1 MKDLGTRRG
10 GVRLR
15 ELRLSGI
22 AGKGPYGVRFLD
34 EHGRWQPLSVIAGPS
49 HTGKTSI
56 ADFVRYLLGDNEFPQ
71 HPEVVGAV
79 RSAMLEIELGGDL
92 TTLERAAVGQASA
105 FASVWHA
112 PIDSLSDA
120 HEQRISTEPP
130 SDPEGLSQLILAG
143 FDLDGVR
150 LPEAPSKQESK
161 VQLLSIRDV
170 FRVMFLPNHRLDNK
184 DLAFE
189 NSHHMVRQKFQQLI
203 DVMFG
208 VDDPQG
214 AQLAA
219 SIKDSSDAVNA
230 ARRAESALEQ
240 VARADYPMGVLELQR
255 TLVEATDTIA
265 AVGTALETLDSI
277 QRTSLGAVSQLRS
290 EFAHAQGTASIAAVR
305 VRDRSSLLARLA
317 ALRAQYADDKKKL
330 TFLREAERLFNPL
343 DVTTCPA
350 CLSDLASPPK
360 LVNGVCS
367 LCHEGVGS
375 TEGEPNASG
384 EGAKWTSEREWIDSE
399 LRAVSRRLDDLNDYW
414 SRLDD
419 DRARLEHAL
428 EDAETE
434 MERLAAA
441 LDRVVETP
449 APWLAERDALTAKR
463 SEARLTKQFAEAGLR
478 VWQRVDDAR
487 ERRER
492 LEITLARLRAD
503 RSAAKRRPD
512 REAVVRALSDRFV
525 SILTEFEYPK
535 LHDTSIGSDLVPHV
549 RDMHYTAAS
558 SGGLVLISLAYH
570 LAIWELAFERGGYAP
585 GLLVIDS
592 PQKNLGHG
600 VLETDPDFADTR
612 LVENFYR
619 HVQRWLAGDGAGAQ
633 LVVIDNSPPELV
645 RDHVVVHYTRSA
657 STPPYGLIT
666 DAVD

>member
-1 MKDLGTRRG
+1 MTEARTSHG

-15 ELRLSGI
+15 ELRLTGI
-22 AGKGPYGVRFLD
+22 AGKGPYGVKFVD
-34 EHGRWQPLSVIAGPS
+34 EDGRWQPLSVIAGPS

-56 ADFVRYLLGDNEFPQ
+56 ADFVRYLLGDDEHPQ
-71 HPEVVGAV
+71 HPEIVGAV
-79 RSAMLEIELGGDL
+79 RSAMIEIELGGSL
-92 TTLERAAVGQASA
+92 TTIERAAVGQASA

-112 PIDSLSDA
+112 PLDA
-120 HEQRISTEPP
+120 LADVHEQRVSTEPT
-130 SDPEGLSQLILAG
+130 SDPEGLSQLVLAG

-150 LPEAPSKQESK
+150 LPEAPTKEESK

-170 FRVMFLPNHRLDNK
+170 FRVMFLPNHRLDNM

-189 NSHHMVRQKFQQLI
+189 NSHHMVRQKFHQLI

-208 VDDPQG
+208 VHDPQG

-219 SIKDSSDAVNA
+219 SIKEASEAVTS

-240 VARADYPMGVLELQR
+240 LAREDYPMGVPELER
-255 TLVEATDTIA
+255 NLVEATNTIA
-265 AVGTALETLDSI
+265 DVGTALETLDVI
-277 QRTSLGAVSQLRS
+277 QRTNLGAISQMRVELT
-290 EFAHAQGTASIAAVR
+290 HAQHAASVAAVR
-305 VRDRSSLLARLA
+305 LRDRTSLLTRLA

-350 CLSDLASPPK
+350 CLSDLAVSPK

-367 LCHEGVGS
+367 LCHHHVGS
-375 TEGEPNASG
+375 TEDGQDASTD
-384 EGAKWTSEREWIDSE
+384 EVEETPERDLIQSE

-414 SRLDD
+414 VRLDG

-428 EDAETE
+428 GDAEADV
-434 MERLAAA
+434 ERLATA
-441 LDRVVETP
+441 LDGVVQTP
-449 APWLAERDALTAKR
+449 APWLAERDALTAQR
-463 SEARLTKQFAEAGLR
+463 AEARLTEQFAEVGLR
-478 VWQRVDDAR
+478 VWQRVADAR

-503 RSAAKRRPD
+503 RSAAKTRPD
-512 REAVVRALSDRFV
+512 REAVVRALSDRFET
-525 SILTEFEYPK
+525 ILADFEYPK
-535 LHDTSIGSDLVPHV
+535 LRDTSIGRDLVPRV
-549 RDMHYTAAS
+549 RDMHYTSAS

-570 LAIWELAFERGGYAP
+570 LAIWELAFERGADAP

-600 VLETDPDFADTR
+600 VLESDPDFADTR

-619 HVQRWLAGDGAGAQ
+619 HVKAWLAGKGSGAQ

-657 STPPYGLIT
+657 TIPPYGLIT
-666 DAVD
+666 DAVE